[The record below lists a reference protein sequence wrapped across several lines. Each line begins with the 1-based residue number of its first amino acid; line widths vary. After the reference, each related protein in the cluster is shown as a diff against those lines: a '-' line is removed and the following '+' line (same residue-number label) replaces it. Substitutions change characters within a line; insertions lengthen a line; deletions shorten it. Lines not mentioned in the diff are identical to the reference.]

1 MYRYLDSLLAKAKKK
16 IRTEFNRMG
25 VMGFDSLNVVN
36 TKKIT
41 KEMFDRLLADNEKTY
56 RRAAEDAYSKGK
68 KKAQSAGYTE
78 VEKAEGVGGEWLLGI
93 LLAYNLVTGYLYDKE
108 AERKRLRLNEQI
120 LTAREY
126 DSREMYN
133 DGLRR
138 TANLWWTQTAQY
150 GIEVVDKATLRAYK
164 DMGVEKVKWVA
175 ELDSRTCKV
184 CRERNGVI
192 YELSKVPEK
201 THYQCRCHL
210 EPVEVEE

>member
-1 MYRYLDSLLAKAKKK
+1 
-16 IRTEFNRMG
+16 MG

-56 RRAAEDAYSKGK
+56 RKAADDAYSKGK

-78 VEKAEGVGGEWLLGI
+78 VEKAEGVGGEWLLCI
-93 LLAYNLVTGYLYDKE
+93 LLAYNLVTGYLYDRE

-133 DGLRR
+133 DSLRR
-138 TANLWWTQTAQY
+138 AANLWWTQTSQY

-175 ELDSRTCKV
+175 ELDSRTCKT

-192 YELSKVPEK
+192 YELSKVPNK
-201 THYQCRCHL
+201 THYNCRCHL

>member
-41 KEMFDRLLADNEKTY
+41 KEMFDRLLSDNEKTY
-56 RRAAEDAYSKGK
+56 RKAADDAYSKGK

-78 VEKAEGVGGEWLLGI
+78 VEKAEGVGGEWLIGI

-133 DGLRR
+133 DSMRR

-150 GIEVVDKATLRAYK
+150 GIDVVDKATLRAYK

>member
-56 RRAAEDAYSKGK
+56 RKAAEDAYSKGK

-93 LLAYNLVTGYLYDKE
+93 LLAYNLVTGYLYDRE

-150 GIEVVDKATLRAYK
+150 GIDVVDKATLQAYT
-164 DMGVEKVKWVA
+164 DMGVEKVKWIA
-175 ELDSRTCKV
+175 ELDSRTCNV
-184 CRERNGVI
+184 CRNRNGVI
-192 YELSKVPEK
+192 YELSKVPQK
-201 THYQCRCHL
+201 THYNCRCYL
-210 EPVEVEE
+210 EPIEIEE

>member
-1 MYRYLDSLLAKAKKK
+1 MYEYLDSLLAKAKKK

-41 KEMFDRLLADNEKTY
+41 KEMFDRLLSDNEKTY
-56 RRAAEDAYSKGK
+56 RKAADDAYRKGK
-68 KKAQSAGYTE
+68 KKADAAGYAE
-78 VEKAEGVGGEWLLGI
+78 GEPEGVGGDWLFSI
-93 LLAYNLVTGYLYDKE
+93 LFAYNLVTGYLYDRE

-133 DGLRR
+133 DSLRR
-138 TANLWWTQTAQY
+138 TANLWWTQTSQY
-150 GIEVVDKATLRAYK
+150 GIDVVDAATLQAYK
-164 DMGVEKVKWVA
+164 DMGVEKVRWIA

-192 YELSKVPEK
+192 YKLSKVPPK
-201 THYQCRCHL
+201 THYNCRCRL
-210 EPVEVEE
+210 EPVEIEE

>member
-1 MYRYLDSLLAKAKKK
+1 MYRNIDSLLAKAKKK

-56 RRAAEDAYSKGK
+56 RKAADDAYSKGK

-78 VEKAEGVGGEWLLGI
+78 VEKAEGVGGEWLIGI

-150 GIEVVDKATLRAYK
+150 GIDVVDKATLQAYT

-175 ELDSRTCKV
+175 ELDSRTCKI

-192 YELSKVPEK
+192 YELSKVPNK
-201 THYQCRCHL
+201 THYNCRCHL
-210 EPVEVEE
+210 EPVEIEE

>member
-16 IRTEFNRMG
+16 VRTEFNRMG

-41 KEMFDRLLADNEKTY
+41 KEMFDRLLADNEKMY
-56 RRAAEDAYSKGK
+56 QKAADDAYSKGK

-78 VEKAEGVGGEWLLGI
+78 VEKAEGVGGEWLVGI
-93 LLAYNLVTGYLYDKE
+93 LLTYNLVTGYLYDKE
-108 AERKRLRLNEQI
+108 VERKRLRLNEQI

-150 GIEVVDKATLRAYK
+150 GIDVVDAATLQAYT
-164 DMGVEKVKWVA
+164 DMGVEKVKWIA

-184 CRERNGVI
+184 CRDRNGVI
-192 YELSKVPEK
+192 YELSKVPQK
-201 THYQCRCHL
+201 THYNCRCYL